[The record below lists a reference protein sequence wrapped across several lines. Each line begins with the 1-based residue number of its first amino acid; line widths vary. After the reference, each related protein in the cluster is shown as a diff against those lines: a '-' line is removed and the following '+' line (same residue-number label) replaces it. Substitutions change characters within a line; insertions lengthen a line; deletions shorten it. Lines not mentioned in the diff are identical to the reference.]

1 MTDLLLATGNRDKVT
16 EILAKLAGLPFRV
29 RTLDEFPGAPEVV
42 EDCDTLEGN
51 AVKKAIEIAQFSGL
65 LSLADDTGLIVPA
78 INGEPGVYS
87 SRYAGEDATYADN
100 VNKLADR
107 MRDVPDG
114 ERGAYFE
121 SVIAIAYP
129 DGVVGTAAGRVD
141 GVILRE
147 PRGEGGFG
155 YDPLFYHEES
165 GATFAEL
172 SVAAKNQISHR
183 ALALDKAKKVLAG
196 LAHA

>member
-1 MTDLLLATGNRDKVT
+1 MDLLLATGNKDKVK
-16 EILAKLAGLPFRV
+16 EIAAKLAGLPYRV

-51 AVKKAIEIAQFSGL
+51 AVKKAIEISQFTGL

-87 SRYAGEDATYADN
+87 SRYAGEDVSYADN
-100 VNKLADR
+100 VNKLKDR
-107 MRDVPDG
+107 MKGVPDG

-121 SVIAIAYP
+121 CVIAVAYP
-129 DGVVGTAAGRVD
+129 DGVVGTASGRVD

-172 SVAAKNQISHR
+172 SIAAKNKISHR
-183 ALALDKAKKVLAG
+183 ALALDEAKKVLAG

>member
-1 MTDLLLATGNRDKVT
+1 MDLLLATGNKDKVK
-16 EILAKLAGLPFRV
+16 EITAKLAGLPYRV
-29 RTLDEFPGAPEVV
+29 RTLDELAGAPEVV
-42 EDCDTLEGN
+42 EDRDTLEGN
-51 AVKKAIEIAQFSGL
+51 AVKKAIEIAQFSGM

-78 INGEPGVYS
+78 IGGEPGVYS

-100 VNKLADR
+100 VNKLAAR
-107 MRDVPDG
+107 MRDVPDR
-114 ERGAYFE
+114 ERSAYFE
-121 SVIAIAYP
+121 CVIAIAYP

-141 GVILRE
+141 GVILRA

-165 GATFAEL
+165 GATFAEM
-172 SVAAKNQISHR
+172 SIRAKNKISHR
-183 ALALDKAKKVLAG
+183 ALALDEAKKVLAA